1 MTKRGQG
8 RSHLARGTESP
19 SVLAADRSRVVDLSR
34 AERVDLAAVAR
45 EVSRVLRGE
54 LCPADCDDEVQATV
68 ISSWLSGRGLPR
80 DPRVA
85 HVELRRHTVRRVM
98 SDLRGDRAG
107 AAAKR
112 RARARSEDSWVR
124 TRDAPASD
132 PALRDL
138 VLDAPAVYG
147 SPSQQQARCDAR
159 VVAGAV
165 VATQPTASR
174 QGPVLAL
181 VAGVLDSVEAGEAMG
196 VSDARAR
203 QIRDDVVRKVRH
215 TLRAWVAGA
224 YDFS

>member
-1 MTKRGQG
+1 MSKRGQG
-8 RSHLARGTESP
+8 RSHLARGTEAP
-19 SVLAADRSRVVDLSR
+19 SVLAADRSRVADLSR
-34 AERVDLAAVAR
+34 VERVDLAAVAR

-124 TRDAPASD
+124 ARDASD

-138 VLDAPAVYG
+138 VLDAPAMYG
-147 SPSQQQARCDAR
+147 SPAQQQARCDAR

-165 VATQPTASR
+165 VATQALALR
-174 QGPVLAL
+174 RGPVLAL
-181 VAGVLDSVEAGEAMG
+181 VAGILDSVEAGEAMG

>member
-1 MTKRGQG
+1 MSKRGQG
-8 RSHLARGTESP
+8 RSHLARGTEAP
-19 SVLAADRSRVVDLSR
+19 SVLVADRSRVADLSR

-54 LCPADCDDEVQATV
+54 LCPADCDDEVQATA
-68 ISSWLSGRGLPR
+68 ISAWLSGRGLPR

-112 RARARSEDSWVR
+112 RARAWSEDSWIR
-124 TRDAPASD
+124 TRGTSD

-138 VLDAPAVYG
+138 VLDVPAVYG
-147 SPSQQQARCDAR
+147 SPAQQQARCDAR
-159 VVAGAV
+159 VVAGTV

-215 TLRAWVAGA
+215 TLRAWIAGA

>member
-1 MTKRGQG
+1 MSKRGQG
-8 RSHLARGTESP
+8 RSHLARGTEAP
-19 SVLAADRSRVVDLSR
+19 SVLAADRSRVADLSR

-68 ISSWLSGRGLPR
+68 ISAWLSGRGLPR

-112 RARARSEDSWVR
+112 RARARSEDSWIH
-124 TRDAPASD
+124 TRDASD

-138 VLDAPAVYG
+138 VLDVPAVYG
-147 SPSQQQARCDAR
+147 SPVQQQARCDAR

-215 TLRAWVAGA
+215 TLRAWIAGA

>member
-8 RSHLARGTESP
+8 RSHLARGTEAL
-19 SVLAADRSRVVDLSR
+19 SVLAADRSRVADLSR
-34 AERVDLAAVAR
+34 TERVDLAAVAR

-54 LCPADCDDEVQATV
+54 LCAADCDDEVQTTV
-68 ISSWLSGRGLPR
+68 ISAWLSGRGLPR

-112 RARARSEDSWVR
+112 RARARSEDSWAR
-124 TRDAPASD
+124 TRDADDHGPGW
-132 PALRDL
+132 RDL
-138 VLDAPAVYG
+138 ALDVPAVHG
-147 SPSQQQARCDAR
+147 SPTQQEARCDAR

-165 VATQPTASR
+165 VATQGASTR
-174 QGPVLAL
+174 AGPVLAL
-181 VAGVLDSVEAGEAMG
+181 VAGVVDSVEAGEAMG
-196 VSDARAR
+196 VSGARAR
-203 QIRDDVVRKVRH
+203 QIRDDVVRRVRH

>member
-1 MTKRGQG
+1 MSKRGQG
-8 RSHLARGTESP
+8 RSHLARGTEAP
-19 SVLAADRSRVVDLSR
+19 SVLAADRSRVADLSR

-85 HVELRRHTVRRVM
+85 HVELRRYTVRRVM

-112 RARARSEDSWVR
+112 RARAWSEDSWIR
-124 TRDAPASD
+124 TRGTSD

-138 VLDAPAVYG
+138 VLDVPAVYG
-147 SPSQQQARCDAR
+147 SPAQQQARCDAR
-159 VVAGAV
+159 VVAGTV

-215 TLRAWVAGA
+215 TLRAWIAGA

>member
-8 RSHLARGTESP
+8 RSHLARGTEAP
-19 SVLAADRSRVVDLSR
+19 SVLAADRSRVADLSR

-85 HVELRRHTVRRVM
+85 HVELRRYTVRRVM

-112 RARARSEDSWVR
+112 RARAWSEDSWIR
-124 TRDAPASD
+124 TRGTSD

-138 VLDAPAVYG
+138 VLDVPAVYG
-147 SPSQQQARCDAR
+147 SPAQQQARCDAR

-215 TLRAWVAGA
+215 TLRAWIAGA

>member
-1 MTKRGQG
+1 MSKRGQG
-8 RSHLARGTESP
+8 RSHLARGIEAP

-54 LCPADCDDEVQATV
+54 LCPADCDDEVQATI
-68 ISSWLSGRGLPR
+68 ISAWLSGRGLPR

-85 HVELRRHTVRRVM
+85 HVELRRYTVRRVM

-112 RARARSEDSWVR
+112 RARAWSEDSWIR
-124 TRDAPASD
+124 TRGTSD

-138 VLDAPAVYG
+138 VLDVPAVYG
-147 SPSQQQARCDAR
+147 SPAQQQARCDAR
-159 VVAGAV
+159 VVAGTV

-174 QGPVLAL
+174 QDPVLAL

-215 TLRAWVAGA
+215 TLRAWIAGA

>member
-1 MTKRGQG
+1 
-8 RSHLARGTESP
+8 
-19 SVLAADRSRVVDLSR
+19 VLAADRSRVADLSR

-54 LCPADCDDEVQATV
+54 LCQADCDDEVQATV

-124 TRDAPASD
+124 TRDASASD

-138 VLDAPAVYG
+138 VLDVPAVYG
-147 SPSQQQARCDAR
+147 SPAQQQARCDAR

-174 QGPVLAL
+174 QDPVLAL
-181 VAGVLDSVEAGEAMG
+181 VAGVLDSVEAGEAMR